1 MTAAEQRVIDL
12 AWDDW
17 CSFDK
22 IKALTGYSEK
32 QVKNLMKKSLKPG
45 SYRVWRA
52 RVQGR
57 SFKHEAKLSPL
68 NPPRQRKGFE
78 TQESFAE

>member
-1 MTAAEQRVIDL
+1 MDMTATEQRVIDL

-32 QVKNLMKKSLKPG
+32 QVKNLMKQSLKQG

-57 SFKHEAKLSPL
+57 SFKHEAKLPLL
-68 NPPRQRKGFE
+68 NPSRQKKGFD
-78 TQESFAE
+78 TQDD